1 MGLETRKRVLLT
13 LLAAVIFGIA
23 WSVAKGNASGIR
35 DDAGN
40 LSAPWVVLPLL
51 AGAFVAPRRLILG
64 AVVGVAVTLIAL
76 SAFYLTNAF
85 VLDLGPHST
94 LQDVVLT
101 MRAVG
106 DLWFRY
112 GILSGLVFGAGGAW
126 VAGRSSLTAVGAI
139 VATLLVLE
147 PAAAFAWRA
156 LAGWG
161 FELDPVVSAIE
172 VGTGLALATALY
184 ARRRAHR

>member
-1 MGLETRKRVLLT
+1 LLVA
-13 LLAAVIFGIA
+13 LLVAVVFGVF
-23 WSVAKGNASGIR
+23 WSVAKGNAAGIR

-51 AGAFVAPRRLILG
+51 AGAFVARRRVVLG
-64 AVVGVAVTLIAL
+64 GLVGVAVTLIAL

-101 MRAVG
+101 MHAAG

-112 GILSGLVFGAGGAW
+112 GILSGLAFGAGGAW
-126 VAGRSSLTAVGAI
+126 VAGRSSLAAVGAM
-139 VATLLVLE
+139 VAALLVLE
-147 PAAAFAWRA
+147 PAAALAWRA

-161 FELDPVVSAIE
+161 FALDPVVSAIE
-172 VGTGLALATALY
+172 VGAGLALAMALY